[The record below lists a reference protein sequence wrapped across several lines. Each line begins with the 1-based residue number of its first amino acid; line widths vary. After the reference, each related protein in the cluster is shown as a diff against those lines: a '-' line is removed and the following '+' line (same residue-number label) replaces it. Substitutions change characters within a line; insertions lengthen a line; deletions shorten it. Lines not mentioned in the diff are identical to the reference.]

1 MDVIQA
7 ARMLGKEIQ
16 ADPRYQEYAAAK
28 QANDEDIAL
37 QGLMG
42 ILRIL
47 QMSYQNE
54 SDKDEPDE
62 AQLEKWDMEFRR
74 TYQDVM
80 LNENMRKF
88 EEKKQAVDDLMN
100 YIVNLLSVIVN
111 GGDPDTAEPAPANGG
126 GCTGSC
132 SSCGGCG

>member
-16 ADPRYQEYAAAK
+16 ADPRYLEYAAAK
-28 QANDEDIAL
+28 QANDDDIAL

-42 ILRIL
+42 KLRIL
-47 QMSYQNE
+47 QMSYENE
-54 SDKDEPDE
+54 SAKDQPDE
-62 AQLEKWDMEFRR
+62 ARLEQWDADFRK
-74 TYQDVM
+74 TYGEIM
-80 LNENMRKF
+80 LNENMRRF

-100 YIVNLLSVIVN
+100 YIVSLLSVIVN
-111 GGDPDTAEPAPANGG
+111 GGDPDTAEPAPSDGG

-132 SSCGGCG
+132 STCGGCG